1 MSIRMVQMEALY
13 KCTRTGCY
21 HPRCDKMMHIMDRE
35 ECDLNGNPL
44 YTAYCD
50 FHGYVVGGVR
60 EAELIYPKEENE
72 KKISEPPTAEEIADK
87 VVERIA
93 KQDGKNSEKK
103 AINKVGK
110 EVKLLRNELG
120 YGNSSPHKR
129 KSKNEKCIKLAVEY
143 YWDYIDKGTA
153 KHNAVS
159 MACKKVEKEIG
170 RGTYKTSQSFWSAL
184 NDEVKKLGGNRQVT
198 EYPDPGEIRN

>member
-1 MSIRMVQMEALY
+1 MNIRKVQMEAHY

-21 HPRCDKMMHIMDRE
+21 HPRCNKMMHLMDRE
-35 ECDLNGNPL
+35 ECDSNGNPL

-50 FHGYVVGGVR
+50 FHGYVVDGVR
-60 EAELIYPKEENE
+60 EAELIYPKEGNE
-72 KKISEPPTAEEIADK
+72 KKLSVSPTAEEIADK
-87 VVERIA
+87 LAERI
-93 KQDGKNSEKK
+93 DKNSGNK
-103 AINKVGK
+103 AINKLGK
-110 EVKLLRNELG
+110 EVKLLRNGLG

-129 KSKNEKCIKLAVEY
+129 NSKNEKCIKLAAEY
-143 YWDYIDKGTA
+143 YWDYIDNGVA

-184 NDEVKKLGGNRQVT
+184 NDEVRKVDGKRQVT
-198 EYPDPGEIRN
+198 EYPDPGKIRN